1 MKDEKTNNESQNTTP
16 KTKIGQ
22 HEPHQKPGMNS
33 NIHYVLETD
42 QRINL

>member
-1 MKDEKTNNESQNTTP
+1 MNYKTPHRKQRSDNTNP
-16 KTKIGQ
+16 TK
-22 HEPHQKPGMNS
+22 